1 MPDDAAA
8 RAPASGRPA
17 SGASG
22 TGPLVGLTRVGLTL
36 LATPLAACRLDGA
49 APVPVWAGL
58 DRPTTALVAVVR
70 RADETTV
77 VCRADAVPEPVPD
90 GVRVEGP
97 LRAFVVDGPLPFDV
111 IGVAAALTGA
121 LAAARVPVLPLAT
134 FDTDV
139 LLVAARH
146 VRRARRALD
155 AAGHAVRDERP
166 PLRFATTSTHV
177 GRLLAAV
184 TPAGLA
190 WAALGD
196 TDDALAD
203 DLVCAFADHA
213 AERDDAALAP
223 VLAALVRTLDGT
235 PYAGPLDV
243 RGTPFQQRVWAV
255 LRRLPFGETA
265 TYADIADALDV
276 PGGARAV
283 GSAVGANPVALA
295 IPCHRAVRGDGRPT
309 PFRWGTPR
317 KDALLAHERG
327 GQLSL
332 FDAP

>member
-1 MPDDAAA
+1 MPDVDSAPSAPA
-8 RAPASGRPA
+8 RAI
-17 SGASG
+17 G
-22 TGPLVGLTRVGLTL
+22 TPVGLTL
-36 LATPLAACRLDGA
+36 LAAPLAVCRLDGDA
-49 APVPVWAGL
+49 AVPAWAGL
-58 DRPTTALVAVVR
+58 DRATDAFVGVIR
-70 RADETTV
+70 RAGELTV
-77 VCRADAVPEPVPD
+77 VCRADAVPMPTPE

-97 LRAFVVDGPLPFDV
+97 LRAFVADGPLPFDAV
-111 IGVAAALTGA
+111 GIAASLTSA
-121 LAAARVPVLPLAT
+121 LAAARVPVLPFAT

-146 VRRARRALD
+146 LRRARRALD

-166 PLRFATTSTHV
+166 LLRTGTAATPF

-196 TDDALAD
+196 TDDALAA
-203 DLVCAFADHA
+203 DLACAFASHA
-213 AERDDAALAP
+213 TVRDDAALAP
-223 VLAALVRTLDGT
+223 ILSALVRTLDGA
-235 PYAGPLDV
+235 PYDGPLDV

-255 LRRLPFGETA
+255 LRRLPYGTTA
-265 TYADIADALDV
+265 TYAEIADALDL

-295 IPCHRAVRGDGRPT
+295 VPCHRAVRGDGRPT

-332 FDAP
+332 F